1 MIQGLNQKANYLQ
14 KASATFP
21 NQGGSYS
28 SALTGLAQTQ
38 ANLARKRSE
47 AQKGVNQM
55 FGGFLTRPGDGND
68 DYRAGLRDAFGSFVT
83 ARS

>member
-1 MIQGLNQKANYLQ
+1 MRFILKE
-14 KASATFP
+14 K
-21 NQGGSYS
+21 
-28 SALTGLAQTQ
+28 
-38 ANLARKRSE
+38 NLSIKEAREEAIKKRSE

>member
-1 MIQGLNQKANYLQ
+1 MIQGLNQQAGYLQ
-14 KASATFP
+14 KASSTFP

-28 SALTGLAQTQ
+28 AALTGLQQTQ

-55 FGGFLTRPGDGND
+55 FGGFLTRSGDGND
-68 DYRAGLRDAFGSFVT
+68 DYRAGLRDGFSAMFKGV
-83 ARS
+83 